1 MARTVWCGA
10 TPGLLPL
17 ESALRKLPGII
28 AHLGFIPKSCQ
39 YVLLSRDGEKCAGE
53 GFEPDRGVARC
64 DPHEPIARGALRG
77 NQSRA
82 FAPPQGAPPPPT
94 AAHDAAMS
102 PPTTRGRYCLG
113 HISASVQHWGKAWTS
128 RLCHVRYAA
137 APLAL
142 PLPWG
147 FNPPKTKKLEAGP
160 KLQVPLPI
168 SWCRAGVSASI
179 EVHQG
184 QGWTTPSAA
193 TAGRQART
201 YVAVSGAVLV
211 RSALEG
217 QVLLFNGPG
226 DRHCG
231 HRLTS
236 TGFL

>member
-53 GFEPDRGVARC
+53 GFEPDRGVARR

-102 PPTTRGRYCLG
+102 PPTTRGR
-113 HISASVQHWGKAWTS
+113 SSPS
-128 RLCHVRYAA
+128 RSLSRGGSMHQTPRKFGRAQTTDPA
-137 APLAL
+137 E
-142 PLPWG
+142 
-147 FNPPKTKKLEAGP
+147 F
-160 KLQVPLPI
+160 
-168 SWCRAGVSASI
+168 SWCRARDLNPHGKPIRPSSVRVCQFRQPGTGYRDHYRAPVRRAARRMKESSYSI
-179 EVHQG
+179 
-184 QGWTTPSAA
+184 
-193 TAGRQART
+193 TA
-201 YVAVSGAVLV
+201 
-211 RSALEG
+211 
-217 QVLLFNGPG
+217 
-226 DRHCG
+226 
-231 HRLTS
+231 
-236 TGFL
+236 

>member
-1 MARTVWCGA
+1 MLASRPSHCNRVSDRGEFDMARTVCCGA

-53 GFEPDRGVARC
+53 GFEPDRGVARR

-113 HISASVQHWGKAWTS
+113 DISASVQQWGKAWTS
-128 RLCHVRYAA
+128 RLCHVRYAG

-142 PLPWG
+142 PPPWG
-147 FNPPKTKKLEAGP
+147 FNSPYTKNFDRTQTTGP
-160 KLQVPLPI
+160 IKI
-168 SWCRAGVSASI
+168 FG
-179 EVHQG
+179 
-184 QGWTTPSAA
+184 
-193 TAGRQART
+193 AGRAFLPLSKIVTERVGRRPPQTLRDAR
-201 YVAVSGAVLV
+201 
-211 RSALEG
+211 REG
-217 QVLLFNGPG
+217 V
-226 DRHCG
+226 
-231 HRLTS
+231 
-236 TGFL
+236 